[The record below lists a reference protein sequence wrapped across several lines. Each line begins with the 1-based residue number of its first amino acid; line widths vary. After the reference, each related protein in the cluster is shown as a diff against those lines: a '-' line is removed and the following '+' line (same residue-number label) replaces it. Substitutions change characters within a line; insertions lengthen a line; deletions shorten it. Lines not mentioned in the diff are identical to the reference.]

1 MLLLNQTFLALAL
14 VRRKMSKNEMME
26 RVRNFA
32 LKHGMSIK
40 EYRKIVMDFKAKSK
54 VTGDEFDPKNVF
66 KIVKDKIAIR
76 GKLFS

>member
-40 EYRKIVMDFKAKSK
+40 EYRKIVMDFKAKSN
-54 VTGDEFDPKNVF
+54 VTGDELDPKNVF

>member
-54 VTGDEFDPKNVF
+54 VTGEEFHPRNVF
-66 KIVKDKIAIR
+66 KLIKSGFSIKD
-76 GKLFS
+76 